1 MRASFIH
8 IADTHLGYE
17 QYGVRE
23 RFNDFSRAFWDIID
37 DALNRRVDFMVIA
50 GDLFNKRAIDALTLI
65 HAIEGLKKLK
75 ERGIPVVAIEGNHDR
90 SYYRDGISW
99 LQFLCHQ
106 QYLMLLAPRMRDG
119 VPQLASWDPHTMVGS
134 HVDLLDGRL
143 RVYGLPWQGAATLRS
158 MDGLA
163 KAMEAVRDEEEAAGI
178 EYRLLMMH
186 TGLDGIVP
194 RIQGLPTMAQFEP
207 LRHQVDYLALG
218 HVHKPYEFYDWM
230 YNPGST
236 ETCGAEES
244 AWEDRGYYYVEID
257 TEHPESI
264 IDPHKQ
270 ARYHRATHLV
280 SKRRPF
286 IRHDLRVDGLQEP
299 GELYTR
305 LDEYCRRHGPDHDED
320 AVRPLVQINLVGTLA
335 FDAGSLDTNY
345 MEEIVRNHFAPLHVR
360 IDNNT
365 NDQDYVPDDG
375 DIDGRDRSTWHEL
388 ERRIFEELIGRDSR
402 YLPAREQWSR
412 VLAELKQM
420 ALQKDDPT
428 RIALHLREKRAELL
442 VSISNGVSGKGPVPA
457 ASPRGVYSDQ
467 T

>member
-1 MRASFIH
+1 M
-8 IADTHLGYE
+8 
-17 QYGVRE
+17 RE
-23 RFNDFSRAFWDIID
+23 RFNDFSRAFWDIVD

-106 QYLMLLAPRMRDG
+106 QYLTLLAPRMRDG
-119 VPQLASWDPHTMVGS
+119 APLLTTWEPHSMLGS

-163 KAMEAVRDEEEAAGI
+163 QALETAREEEDAAGI

-186 TGLDGIVP
+186 TGLEGIVP
-194 RIQGLPTMAQFEP
+194 RIQGLPSMAQFQP
-207 LRHQVDYLALG
+207 LRRRVDYLALG
-218 HVHKPYEFYDWM
+218 HVHKPYEFDGWM

-244 AWEDRGYYYVEID
+244 SWEDRGYYFVEID
-257 TEHPESI
+257 TDHPESI
-264 IDPHKQ
+264 IDPEKLS
-270 ARYHRATHLV
+270 RYHRATHLV

-286 IRHDLRVDGLQEP
+286 VRHDLRVDGLDEP
-299 GELYTR
+299 DRIYTR
-305 LDEYCRRHGPDHDED
+305 LEEYCLRHGSEH
-320 AVRPLVQINLVGTLA
+320 AQANLRPLVQISLIGTLA
-335 FDAGSLDTNY
+335 FDAGSLDTAY
-345 MEEIVRNHFAPLHVR
+345 MEEMVRKHFDPLYVR

-365 NDQDYVPDDG
+365 NDQDYIPDGG

-388 ERRIFEELIGRDSR
+388 ERRIFEELVSRDSR
-402 YLPAREQWSR
+402 YLVTREQWSK
-412 VLAELKQM
+412 VLADLKQM
-420 ALQKDDPT
+420 ALQKDDPVQ
-428 RIALHLREKRAELL
+428 IALYLREKRAELL
-442 VSISNGVSGKGPVPA
+442 GL
-457 ASPRGVYSDQ
+457 
-467 T
+467 